1 MRLKKLLAL
10 ALFPNLLFIKS
21 VSAHCPLCT
30 AGAAVAAGGAAWLG
44 ISKAAIGIFIVS
56 FAVST
61 GWWASNLL
69 KRKYIPFQKP
79 LLILFSFAATII
91 PLMPLMESIYPVY
104 ISWAGDY
111 GSLLN
116 PTYILNLFF
125 GGRILGGFIVCVT
138 PWLSKKITE
147 LRNGKMLPYQ
157 GIMLTFALLVILSVA
172 VELIL

>member
-21 VSAHCPLCT
+21 VYAHCPLCT

-44 ISKAAIGIFIVS
+44 ISKAAIGIFIGA

-69 KRKYIPFQKP
+69 
-79 LLILFSFAATII
+79 
-91 PLMPLMESIYPVY
+91 
-104 ISWAGDY
+104 
-111 GSLLN
+111 
-116 PTYILNLFF
+116 
-125 GGRILGGFIVCVT
+125 T